1 MQKLLNDL
9 VEKVKCNKKG
19 LIMLK
24 NTAVRCQQFE
34 LASQLRELE
43 TSLFPETDEEKAA
56 KKLAKEINLLFRMV
70 GLNVSED
77 VCWIIHEAIKCHSK
91 KKGKFS
97 IEDAAKLVVK
107 RKELFDEGQ

>member
-9 VEKVKCNKKG
+9 VEKAKCNKKG

-70 GLNVSED
+70 ELNVSED

-97 IEDAAKLVVK
+97 VEDAAKLVIK
-107 RKELFDEGQ
+107 RKELFDEGR

>member
-1 MQKLLNDL
+1 MQQLLTDL
-9 VEKVKCNKKG
+9 VEKAKGNKKG

-43 TSLFPETDEEKAA
+43 ISLFPETDEEKEA
-56 KKLAKEINLLFRMV
+56 KKLAKEINLVLRMV
-70 GLNVSED
+70 ELNVSED
-77 VCWIIHEAIKCHSK
+77 VCWLISNTLKVHSK

-97 IEDAAKLVVK
+97 IKEASELIVK
-107 RKELFDEGQ
+107 RKELFDEVL